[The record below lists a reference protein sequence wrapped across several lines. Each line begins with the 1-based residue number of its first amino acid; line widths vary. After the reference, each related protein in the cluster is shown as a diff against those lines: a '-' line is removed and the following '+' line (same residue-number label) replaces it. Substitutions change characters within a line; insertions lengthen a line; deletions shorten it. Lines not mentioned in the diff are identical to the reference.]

1 MHIAQKEFT
10 IAAPQARVW
19 ELLGRIIYRSLP
31 LEQMEVVSETT
42 FFAVLRW
49 RIAFIRLPLRV
60 KVALVDITSD
70 RSLGAVISVKRGII
84 DSVIDVTFSLS
95 AVNENE
101 TGVRCLARA
110 RDGGLRGWLT
120 LGLRRR
126 FTAELFDQIYR
137 LLRRLC

>member
-60 KVALVDITSD
+60 KVALVHLPAP
-70 RSLGAVISVKRGII
+70 RPERLVYVLC
-84 DSVIDVTFSLS
+84 VS
-95 AVNENE
+95 AQPVAD
-101 TGVRCLARA
+101 T
-110 RDGGLRGWLT
+110 
-120 LGLRRR
+120 
-126 FTAELFDQIYR
+126 R
-137 LLRRLC
+137 L